1 MRWLSRVISVA
12 IIVSLVAAG
21 LLLIRSQM
29 PKTHIGQD
37 FRAWALFRDGSRLAV
52 GSPVMIAGVRVGEI
66 SSLEVSDDFARV
78 DMKLRDDTHIPVDSW
93 ITKKAESAFGD
104 SYLEIIP
111 EGGEEGAPTS
121 RELKSG
127 ERIIHVIEGTSTD
140 SALRAIAQTMPKIDH
155 GLDRVHDVALQG
167 RDWTHGV
174 LEDRLAG
181 AQHWLD
187 DNRIDHA
194 LGTADDAMERMETG
208 TTKAADA
215 VHGFSTKD
223 TFDTIDSAIA
233 SARKQMKS
241 VRTGIVDGLHSAR
254 DGFDRI
260 DPQVDQ
266 ATEIME
272 AINEGSGEDWKGT
285 LGRLVNSPKT
295 AQTIEDA
302 TEDLH
307 DATHW
312 LVRFKAFL
320 GLRAEMNIF
329 SGEPRVYL
337 TAEIRSRNDKFYL
350 VELEKGGLGA
360 FPGDQLSDMPSSGA
374 YQRYQEI
381 RDHLRFTA
389 QFGKQFGWIQFRGG
403 LKDSS
408 PGIGTD
414 ILAGHIKLSA
424 DFFGSLDHVPRLK
437 LTAAYEVLKSVYII
451 GGVDDALNS
460 PHTLNIV
467 TGNTDVPVFFEK
479 LRYGR
484 DYFLGGTLY
493 FTDEDLALMIRIYG
507 ALLVSML

>member
-1 MRWLSRVISVA
+1 VRWLSRLVSAVVIVA
-12 IIVSLVAAG
+12 IIAMFAT
-21 LLLIRSQM
+21 LIRHKM
-29 PKTHIGQD
+29 PATHVGQA
-37 FRAWALFRDGSRLAV
+37 FRCWALFRDGSRLAV
-52 GSPVMIAGVRVGEI
+52 GSPVVIAGVRVGEV
-66 SSLEVSDDFARV
+66 SSLEVSDGLARV

-111 EGGEEGAPTS
+111 ETPEAGAPTT
-121 RELKSG
+121 RELQSG
-127 ERIIHVIEGTSTD
+127 ERITHVIEGTSTD
-140 SALRAIAQTMPKIDH
+140 SALRAIAQTMPKIDQ

-167 RDWTHGV
+167 RDWSHGV

-187 DNRIDHA
+187 DNGIDRA
-194 LGTADDAMERMETG
+194 LSSADSAMERLETG

-215 VHGFSTKD
+215 VHD
-223 TFDTIDSAIA
+223 VDPAHTFDRIDSAIT
-233 SARKQMKS
+233 SARKQMKN
-241 VRTGIVDGLHSAR
+241 VKTGIVDGLHAAR

-266 ATEIME
+266 AAQIME

-285 LGRLVNSPKT
+285 LGRLVNTPKT
-295 AQTIEDA
+295 ADTIENA

-307 DATHW
+307 DATHS
-312 LVRFKAFL
+312 LNQFRAFL
-320 GLRAEMNIF
+320 GLRGELNF
-329 SGEPRVYL
+329 YSGEPRVYL

-350 VELEKGGLGA
+350 VELEKGGLGG
-360 FPGDQLSDMPSSGA
+360 FPGDQLSDIPSSAA
-374 YQRYQEI
+374 YQRYQTI
-381 RDHLRFTA
+381 RDQLRFTA
-389 QFGKQFGWIQFRGG
+389 QFGKQIGFLQFRGG

-408 PGIGTD
+408 PGIGID
-414 ILAGHIKLSA
+414 VLAGHLKVSTDL
-424 DFFGSLDHVPRLK
+424 FGSLDHTPRLK
-437 LTAAYEVLKSVYII
+437 ITGAYEVLRSVYVI

-467 TGNTDVPVFFEK
+467 TGNTDVPVFLEH

-493 FTDEDLALMIRIYG
+493 FTDEDLALMIRVYG

>member
-1 MRWLSRVISVA
+1 VRWLSRVISIAVVVA
-12 IIVSLVAAG
+12 LVLAG
-21 LLLIRSQM
+21 LALIRSRM
-29 PKTHIGQD
+29 PTTHVGQE
-37 FRAWALFRDGSRLAV
+37 FRCWALFRDGSRLAV
-52 GSPVMIAGVRVGEI
+52 GSPVMIAGVRVGEV
-66 SSLEVSDDFARV
+66 SSLEVADGFARV

-111 EGGEEGAPTS
+111 VTPEEGAPTT

-127 ERIIHVIEGTSTD
+127 ERITHVIEGTSTD
-140 SALRAIAQTMPKIDH
+140 SALRAIAQSMPKIDH

-167 RDWTHGV
+167 RDWAHGA
-174 LEDRLAG
+174 LEDRLSG

-187 DNRIDHA
+187 DNGIDHA
-194 LGTADDAMERMETG
+194 LNSADEAMAKLESG
-208 TTKAADA
+208 TTRAADA
-215 VHGFSTKD
+215 VHGFDTKKS
-223 TFDTIDSAIA
+223 FDSIDDAVNG
-233 SARKQMKS
+233 AREKMKTVKTS
-241 VRTGIVDGLHSAR
+241 IVDGLTSAR

-266 ATEIME
+266 ATQIME

-285 LGRLVNSPKT
+285 LGRLVNTPKT
-295 AQTIEDA
+295 ADQIEAA
-302 TEDLH
+302 TEDVH
-307 DATHW
+307 DATHS
-312 LVRFKAFL
+312 LVQFKAYL
-320 GLRAEMNIF
+320 GLRAEYNFF

-350 VELEKGGLGA
+350 VELEKGGLGGA
-360 FPGDQLSDMPSSGA
+360 PGDQLTDIPATAAFS
-374 YQRYQEI
+374 RYQTI
-381 RDHLRFTA
+381 RDQIRFTA

-414 ILAGHIKLSA
+414 VLEGRLKVSVDL
-424 DFFGSLDHVPRLK
+424 FGSLDHTPRLK
-437 LTAAYEVLKSVYII
+437 VTGAYELLKSVYVV

-467 TGNTDVPVFFEK
+467 TGNTDVPVYLDK

-493 FTDEDLALMIRIYG
+493 FTDEDLALMIRVYG